1 MLEGAA
7 TMCDAYAAANL
18 NALADV
24 KVAAARWKKNDN

>member
-24 KVAAARWKKNDN
+24 KAAADRWKENNN